1 MDLDENTIW
10 YDRIINQFIQSNEH
24 SELATPLQEGA
35 ETKTQTASTEASKS
49 TTCPV
54 QEVSHGSSKR
64 RPFVL

>member
-35 ETKTQTASTEASKS
+35 ETKTQTASTPPGKGKTE
-49 TTCPV
+49 P
-54 QEVSHGSSKR
+54 
-64 RPFVL
+64 L